1 MCVVPESWEDVYKW
15 CGIDL
20 KNILP
25 NGSKEI
31 IIYPTL
37 DDYV

>member
-15 CGIDL
+15 CGIDRD
-20 KNILP
+20 ILP